1 MEYNKT
7 LQNWKNQEL
16 IAVDLINISN
26 KILIDKGIELVFL
39 RKHLTDKNASEILN
53 FHDYGNKIHNS
64 KMNIKNSLKI
74 SECIYRDNLNPAKI
88 DIGKIQLEYLK
99 SQASNI
105 EDYVKDKIQDFSVSK
120 SKFSMKPKDVIL
132 FGFGRIG
139 RLAAREL
146 IKQAGKGQQLRL
158 RAIVIRNV
166 NKETIEK
173 RKNLL
178 EHDSVHGYFKANI
191 KTNIKKQELI
201 IDGQIVKIIENNNKI
216 NYNDYEINNALLID
230 NTGIYREKST
240 LKQHLLCKG
249 ISQVILTAPGKNIPN
264 IVYGVNEK
272 IINEKFNIKRG
283 HLETI
288 HAYTNDQNLLDNM
301 HKKNRR
307 GRSAAINM
315 VLTSTGAG
323 KAVSKVIP
331 DLKNKLTANAV
342 RVPTPNGSIA
352 ILSLTLSKKTNK
364 EKINNSI
371 KDSASFGK
379 LVNQIHYSINNEL
392 VSSDIIGNSC
402 CAVFDSHATIIAQN
416 EKEIVIYVWYDNEYG
431 YTKQVLR
438 LSKFISQVRR
448 LTYY

>member
-178 EHDSVHGYFKANI
+178 EQYWHF
-191 KTNIKKQELI
+191 
-201 IDGQIVKIIENNNKI
+201 
-216 NYNDYEINNALLID
+216 LL
-230 NTGIYREKST
+230 T
-240 LKQHLLCKG
+240 
-249 ISQVILTAPGKNIPN
+249 
-264 IVYGVNEK
+264 
-272 IINEKFNIKRG
+272 
-283 HLETI
+283 
-288 HAYTNDQNLLDNM
+288 
-301 HKKNRR
+301 
-307 GRSAAINM
+307 
-315 VLTSTGAG
+315 
-323 KAVSKVIP
+323 
-331 DLKNKLTANAV
+331 
-342 RVPTPNGSIA
+342 
-352 ILSLTLSKKTNK
+352 
-364 EKINNSI
+364 
-371 KDSASFGK
+371 
-379 LVNQIHYSINNEL
+379 
-392 VSSDIIGNSC
+392 
-402 CAVFDSHATIIAQN
+402 
-416 EKEIVIYVWYDNEYG
+416 
-431 YTKQVLR
+431 
-438 LSKFISQVRR
+438 
-448 LTYY
+448 

>member
-1 MEYNKT
+1 M
-7 LQNWKNQEL
+7 
-16 IAVDLINISN
+16 
-26 KILIDKGIELVFL
+26 
-39 RKHLTDKNASEILN
+39 
-53 FHDYGNKIHNS
+53 
-64 KMNIKNSLKI
+64 
-74 SECIYRDNLNPAKI
+74 
-88 DIGKIQLEYLK
+88 
-99 SQASNI
+99 
-105 EDYVKDKIQDFSVSK
+105 
-120 SKFSMKPKDVIL
+120 
-132 FGFGRIG
+132 
-139 RLAAREL
+139 
-146 IKQAGKGQQLRL
+146 
-158 RAIVIRNV
+158 
-166 NKETIEK
+166 
-173 RKNLL
+173 
-178 EHDSVHGYFKANI
+178 
-191 KTNIKKQELI
+191 
-201 IDGQIVKIIENNNKI
+201 
-216 NYNDYEINNALLID
+216 
-230 NTGIYREKST
+230 
-240 LKQHLLCKG
+240 
-249 ISQVILTAPGKNIPN
+249 
-264 IVYGVNEK
+264 K

-402 CAVFDSHATIIAQN
+402 CAVFDSHATIISQN